1 MGNRGEKTRL
11 LFTNGEILT
20 KAGRLRGGW
29 LLVEEG
35 CIAALGEG
43 EPPPAE
49 AAVWDLAGALLMPG
63 LIDLHTHGALGADTM
78 DSTPEALERMARF
91 YAAHGV
97 TAFLATT
104 MTAPQGEILAA
115 LDNIAAVMAAG
126 TGGAALLGAH
136 LEGPYLN
143 GERRGCHDPAQ
154 VRRAE
159 SAEYARFFETGV
171 VRLIT
176 LAPEY
181 PEHEALIRYA
191 AEKGAVV
198 SLGHSRASYEVA
210 RRAVEWGASQV
221 THLFNAMD
229 PLHHRAPGLVGAAL
243 TLEALDAQLIAD
255 NIHVHPAV
263 LRLVVQAKGVE
274 RVILVTD
281 AMSATGMPDGDYV
294 LGNIAVTVRGGAPR
308 TADGTLA
315 GSTLTMERAV
325 MNIMAAAALPLE
337 VAWGMGS
344 AVPAR
349 ALGLGHRKGAIAVGM
364 DADLVALDSA
374 GGVLLTVVGGQI
386 IFRREG

>member
-1 MGNRGEKTRL
+1 MANREEARL
-11 LFTNGEILT
+11 LLT
-20 KAGRLRGGW
+20 GADLLTRAGRLRNGW
-29 LLVEEG
+29 LLVEG
-35 CIAALGEG
+35 GRIAALGEG
-43 EPPPAE
+43 APPPVDAPM
-49 AAVWDLAGALLMPG
+49 WDLAGALLAPG

-78 DSTPEALERMARF
+78 DATPEALERMARF

-104 MTAPQGEILAA
+104 MTAPQEEILAA
-115 LDNIAAVMAAG
+115 LGTIAAVRASG

-136 LEGPYLN
+136 IEGPYLDV
-143 GERRGCHDPAQ
+143 ERRGCHDPAQ
-154 VRRAE
+154 LRRAE
-159 SAEYARFFETGV
+159 AAEYRRLFESGV

-191 AEKGAVV
+191 VEKGAVV

-210 RRAVEWGASQV
+210 RRAVELGASQV

-229 PLHHRAPGLVGAAL
+229 ALHHRAPGLVGAAL
-243 TLEALDAQLIAD
+243 TLEALDCQLIAD
-255 NIHVHPAV
+255 NIHIHPAV
-263 LRLVVQAKGVE
+263 LRLVVQAKGVD

-281 AMSATGMPDGDYV
+281 AMSATGMPDGEYV
-294 LGNIAVTVRGGAPR
+294 LGNISVTVRGGAPR

-325 MNIMAAAALPLE
+325 ANIMAATGLPLE
-337 VAWGMGS
+337 AAWKMGS

-364 DADLVALDSA
+364 DADLVALDEA
-374 GGVLLTVVGGQI
+374 GGVRLTVVGGQI
-386 IFRREG
+386 VFRREG